1 MSCQHHQSME
11 EVEAQQRF
19 VDQIMGR
26 AAQHHSEGR
35 LNNNDE
41 GDLALAVAADTEN
54 NVVLIHFGKKVAWVG
69 LNRKS
74 ASHLV
79 NLLNEKINQIK

>member
-1 MSCQHHQSME
+1 MSAQHHQSME
-11 EVEAQQRF
+11 EIEAQQRL

-26 AAQHHSEGR
+26 ASQHYSEGR
-35 LNNNDE
+35 LNNTDE
-41 GDLALAVAADTEN
+41 GDISLAVAADPQN
-54 NVVLIHFGKKVAWVG
+54 NVVLIHFGKPVAWIG

-79 NLLNEKINQIK
+79 NLLTEKIDQIK